1 MWMCKL
7 CCVSHVCDVVFS
19 GISERKGTK
28 KCWRAGVRNICYAY
42 FQAKT
47 PFHTAVLPRHDKE
60 KSRHTDAWWMALIS
74 VYFFS
79 KHPFFVSFFALF
91 TPGICQHE
99 IKIDP
104 TVFILM
110 HIAGHVVNDLCFCD
124 LFGSIVMLHNPVNSR
139 WIKSRPTLYFFLI
152 EYSVLL
158 RKICY
163 ESSSMFILI
172 CILNTSPVTTYDEI

>member
-7 CCVSHVCDVVFS
+7 CCVSHVCVVVFS

-47 PFHTAVLPRHDKE
+47 PFHAAVLPRHDKE
-60 KSRHTDAWWMALIS
+60 KSRHIDAWWMALIS

-79 KHPFFVSFFALF
+79 KHPFFVSFWHFLHLVYANMKSKVTLLYLF
-91 TPGICQHE
+91 WYIFLVMLWM
-99 IKIDP
+99 IYVSP
-104 TVFILM
+104 TF
-110 HIAGHVVNDLCFCD
+110 
-124 LFGSIVMLHNPVNSR
+124 FGSIVMLHNPVNSR

-163 ESSSMFILI
+163 ESSSMFTLT
-172 CILNTSPVTTYDEI
+172 CIINTSPVTTYDEI